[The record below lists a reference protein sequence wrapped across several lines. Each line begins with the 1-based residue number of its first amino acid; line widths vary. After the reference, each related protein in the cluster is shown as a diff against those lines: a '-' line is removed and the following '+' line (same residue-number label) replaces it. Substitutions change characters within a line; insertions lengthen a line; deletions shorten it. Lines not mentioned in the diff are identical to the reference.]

1 MNRENSTP
9 WNVIVVVAD
18 TVRPKFLGCYGNEWM
33 QTPCIDQFAQES
45 IRFTRAHPE
54 CLPTI
59 PTRRTLH
66 SGRRAFPFND
76 YQPVPWD
83 PGTMSIYLS
92 GEHCRPQSGAHRFG
106 PAAHPHGRRRAARP
120 LHAPEHDRRAGPS
133 GICQSLGPQ
142 NSGRL
147 EECQRLLQI
156 DSLGPHNGS

>member
-18 TVRPKFLGCYGNEWM
+18 IVRPKFLGCYGNEWM

-45 IRFTRAHPE
+45 TRFTRAHPE
-54 CLPTI
+54 CC
-59 PTRRTLH
+59 RR
-66 SGRRAFPFND
+66 FPPGELSIAD
-76 YQPVPWD
+76 GGPSLLTTTSRS